1 VLALGNKISS
11 AEFPEVSRAS
21 ALRAKLTGPIRINR
35 SPRHLDILRIIWMA
49 TQKSA
54 LLPWTKKISYEDD
67 SVASFERRLQI
78 AVIQEAT
85 FVQLL
90 RLERRRTERSGKQF
104 MLVLIS
110 GEDFCPESGGIL
122 INHVVTAVSSSTR
135 ETDVLGWY
143 ERDVTLGLLMTEIGH
158 ADTVAID
165 TIIQKISAA
174 IENAV
179 GPESFCRLTLIFR
192 LFPQEME
199 KGTSDKETFTFYPD
213 LSKRHALKRQSAGL
227 KRAMDILGSIVALVV
242 FLIPFFL
249 ITLLVKLTS
258 EGPVLF
264 CQKRVGQYGKEF
276 RFFKFRTMYVNN
288 DSAIHREYIAKL
300 IAGNGDLGNGKGIY
314 KLINDPRITPL
325 GRFLRKTSLDEL
337 PQFVNVLMGDMS
349 LVGPRPP
356 LPYEYERYQ
365 TWHKRRVL
373 ELKPG
378 LTGLWQVEGRSRTTF
393 DEMVRMDLRYANI
406 RSLWVDCKIL
416 LRTPAAMLTGRGAC

>member
-1 VLALGNKISS
+1 
-11 AEFPEVSRAS
+11 
-21 ALRAKLTGPIRINR
+21 
-35 SPRHLDILRIIWMA
+35 MA

>member
-1 VLALGNKISS
+1 
-11 AEFPEVSRAS
+11 
-21 ALRAKLTGPIRINR
+21 
-35 SPRHLDILRIIWMA
+35 MA

-67 SVASFERRLQI
+67 SVASLERRLQI

-110 GEDFCPESGGIL
+110 GEDFRTESGGVL
-122 INHVVTAVSSSTR
+122 INHVVTAVSSNTR

-158 ADTVAID
+158 ADTATID
-165 TIIQKISAA
+165 TIIQKVSAA
-174 IENAV
+174 IASAV
-179 GPESFCRLTLIFR
+179 SPESFCRLTLIFR
-192 LFPQEME
+192 LFPLEIE

-213 LSKRHALKRQSAGL
+213 LSKRHSLKRQSAEL

-242 FLIPFFL
+242 FLIPFVV

-264 CQKRVGQYGKEF
+264 CQKRVGQFGKEF

-288 DSAIHREYIAKL
+288 DSSIHREYIAKL
-300 IAGNGDLGNGKGIY
+300 IAGSGDLGNGRGIY